1 MDIRRVCQFDRWRS
15 KLRQLLLIVGMVL
28 AFSGLWAGTA
38 LAQDSTSI
46 PHDQIVLTG
55 RLVVAE
61 DETVD
66 AAVILDGPA
75 VVEGTVREVLV
86 VLNGDADISGTVEED
101 VVVINGDVV
110 IRSGA
115 VIGGDLVTQSTPT
128 IEDGAT
134 IRGDRTNPMTRFDF
148 DFATGFAG
156 RIAWWIAYSASVL
169 VLGLL
174 LLAFAPRLF
183 PAVRQVATAD
193 LGSSIGWGLGLF
205 FLLPIGAVLL
215 LVTVVGIPLGVFT
228 LLALAFLYTLGYV
241 VATLGLGGR
250 LMASTQSRYVAFFGG
265 WVVLRLLAL
274 IPFVGGWLWFLG
286 SVWGLGLL
294 AVAIRRGRAELPS
307 GPPPP
312 APPVPVGV
320 A

>member
-1 MDIRRVCQFDRWRS
+1 MANAVTHHPGTQAKR
-15 KLRQLLLIVGMVL
+15 LRLLLVAVGVV
-28 AFSGLWAGTA
+28 AFSGLSAGSA
-38 LAQDSTSI
+38 LAQDGTSAAD
-46 PHDQIVLTG
+46 DQIVLTG
-55 RLVVAE
+55 QLVVAA

-75 VVEGTVREVLV
+75 LVEGTVRETLV
-86 VLNGDADISGTVEED
+86 VLNGDAEISGTVEED
-101 VVVINGDVV
+101 VVVLNGEVV

-115 VIGGDLVTQSTPT
+115 EIGGDLVTQSTPT
-128 IEDGAT
+128 IEAGAT
-134 IRGDRTNPMTRFDF
+134 IRGDQSSPMTRFDF
-148 DFATGFAG
+148 DFATFLAG
-156 RIAWWIAYSASVL
+156 RIAWWFAYSVSVL
-169 VLGLL
+169 VLGML

-183 PAVRQVATAD
+183 PAVRDVATMGV
-193 LGSSIGWGLGLF
+193 GSSIGWGVGLF
-205 FLLPIGAVLL
+205 FLLPIGSVLL
-215 LVTVVGIPLGVFT
+215 LVTVVSLPLGVFT

-241 VATLGLGGR
+241 VATIGLGSRIMGT
-250 LMASTQSRYVAFFGG
+250 TQSRFVAFFGG

-294 AVAIRRGRAELPS
+294 AVAIRRGRSDVPA

>member
-1 MDIRRVCQFDRWRS
+1 MER
-15 KLRQLLLIVGMVL
+15 IVGRAVPVVVGAL
-28 AFSGLWAGTA
+28 ALAMLAAGPA
-38 LAQDSTSI
+38 LAQDGSRAT
-46 PHDQIVLTG
+46 HDQIVLTG
-55 RLVVAE
+55 RLDVAA
-61 DETVD
+61 DQTVD

-75 VVEGTVREVLV
+75 RVDGTVRETLV
-86 VLNGDADISGTVEED
+86 VLNGDAEISGTVEED

-115 VIGGDLVTQSTPT
+115 EIAGDLVTQSTPT

-134 IRGDRTNPMTRFDF
+134 IRGDRSNPMTRFDF

-156 RIAWWIAYSASVL
+156 RIAWWIVYSVSVL
-169 VLGLL
+169 ILGLL
-174 LLAFAPRLF
+174 LLAFAPRVF
-183 PAVRQVATAD
+183 PAVRDAATAGV
-193 LGSSIGWGLGLF
+193 GSSIGWGAGLF
-205 FLLPIGAVLL
+205 FLLPIGSVLL

-228 LLALAFLYTLGYV
+228 LLALAFIYTLGYV
-241 VATLGLGGR
+241 GATIGLGSR
-250 LMASTQSRYVAFFGG
+250 LTNAMRSRYAAFFLG

-294 AVAIRRGRAELPS
+294 AVAIRRGHAEMPT

-312 APPVPVGV
+312 MPPPVPVG
-320 A
+320 AA

>member
-1 MDIRRVCQFDRWRS
+1 M
-15 KLRQLLLIVGMVL
+15 LLLAVGLV
-28 AFSGLWAGTA
+28 AFSGLSAGPV
-38 LAQDSTSI
+38 LAQDGTSA

-55 RLVVAE
+55 RLVVAA

-75 VVEGTVREVLV
+75 LVEGTVRETLV
-86 VLNGDADISGTVEED
+86 VLNGDAEISGTVEED
-101 VVVINGDVV
+101 VVVLNGEVV

-115 VIGGDLVTQSTPT
+115 EIGGDLVTQSTPT
-128 IEDGAT
+128 IEAGAT
-134 IRGDRTNPMTRFDF
+134 IRGDQSSPMTRFDF

-156 RIAWWIAYSASVL
+156 RIAWWIGYSVSVL

-183 PAVRQVATAD
+183 PAVRDVATMGV
-193 LGSSIGWGLGLF
+193 GSSIGWGLGLF
-205 FLLPIGAVLL
+205 FLLPIGSVLL
-215 LVTVVGIPLGVFT
+215 LVTVVGLPLGVFT

-241 VATLGLGGR
+241 VATIGLGSR
-250 LMASTQSRYVAFFGG
+250 LMRSTQSRFVAFFGG

-294 AVAIRRGRAELPS
+294 AVAVRRGRSDVPAGP
-307 GPPPP
+307 PPPP
-312 APPVPVGV
+312 APPMPVGV